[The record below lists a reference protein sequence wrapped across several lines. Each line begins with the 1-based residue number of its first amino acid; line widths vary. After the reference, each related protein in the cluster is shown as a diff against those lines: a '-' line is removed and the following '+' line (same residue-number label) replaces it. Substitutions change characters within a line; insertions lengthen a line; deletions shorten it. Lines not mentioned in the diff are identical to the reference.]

1 MINNRFNVV
10 YHLLCVVILWVG
22 LKIYI
27 FIYKNK
33 TMSKEMREHIDNFKN
48 FLIKE
53 NSEKNVTE
61 IIKKELKKWEDDY
74 NIKTCDIN
82 TGDCFVF
89 AESLEN
95 ILKGLGFENVE
106 VLTTDLFYDLATEYA
121 KEDEE
126 IWYKEEDYNSFKPKG
141 FQWVKNGYHG
151 WIYVNGKHY
160 DAEEV
165 NGVRNFYDL
174 PIFKRHTY

>member
-1 MINNRFNVV
+1 MKDLKQFIKTTIREFLNEDVQNRS
-10 YHLLCVVILWVG
+10 I
-22 LKIYI
+22 
-27 FIYKNK
+27 
-33 TMSKEMREHIDNFKN
+33 
-48 FLIKE
+48 
-53 NSEKNVTE
+53 TE
-61 IIKKELKKWEDDY
+61 IIKKELDKWENEY

-89 AESLEN
+89 AESLEGVLRMN
-95 ILKGLGFENVE
+95 GLKDVE

-126 IWYKEEDYNSFKPKG
+126 IWYKEENYNSFKPKG

-151 WIYVNGKHY
+151 WVYVNGKHY

-165 NGVRNFYDL
+165 NGVTNFYDL

>member
-1 MINNRFNVV
+1 MKDLKQFIKTTLREFLNENLQNR
-10 YHLLCVVILWVG
+10 
-22 LKIYI
+22 
-27 FIYKNK
+27 
-33 TMSKEMREHIDNFKN
+33 S
-48 FLIKE
+48 
-53 NSEKNVTE
+53 VTE
-61 IIKKELKKWEDDY
+61 IIKQELDKWENEY

-89 AESLEN
+89 AESLEGV
-95 ILKGLGFENVE
+95 LKMNGFKDVE

-126 IWYKEEDYNSFKPKG
+126 IWYKEENYNSFKPKD

-151 WIYVNGKHY
+151 WVYVNGKHY

-165 NGVRNFYDL
+165 NGVTNFYDL

>member
-1 MINNRFNVV
+1 MKDLRKFIKTTIREFLNKDVQNRS
-10 YHLLCVVILWVG
+10 I
-22 LKIYI
+22 
-27 FIYKNK
+27 
-33 TMSKEMREHIDNFKN
+33 
-48 FLIKE
+48 
-53 NSEKNVTE
+53 TE
-61 IIKKELKKWEDDY
+61 IIKKELDKWENEY

-89 AESLEN
+89 AESLEGVLRMN
-95 ILKGLGFENVE
+95 GFKDVE

-126 IWYKEEDYNSFKPKG
+126 IWYKEENYNSFKPKG

-151 WIYVNGKHY
+151 WVYVNGKHY

-165 NGVRNFYDL
+165 NGVTNFYDL

>member
-1 MINNRFNVV
+1 MKDLKQFIKTTLREFLNENLQNR
-10 YHLLCVVILWVG
+10 
-22 LKIYI
+22 
-27 FIYKNK
+27 
-33 TMSKEMREHIDNFKN
+33 S
-48 FLIKE
+48 
-53 NSEKNVTE
+53 VTE
-61 IIKKELKKWEDDY
+61 IIKQELDKWENEY

-89 AESLEN
+89 AESLEGV
-95 ILKGLGFENVE
+95 LKMNGFKDVE

-126 IWYKEEDYNSFKPKG
+126 IWYKEENYNSFKPKG

-151 WIYVNGKHY
+151 WVYVNGKHY

-165 NGVRNFYDL
+165 NGVTNFYDL